1 MTKLRYQL
9 LCGLCL
15 SVLALGGVACD
26 DDDDDDTAG
35 ESGSGA
41 GAGGSSSGESGS
53 GASGASGAGEE
64 DAGTAG
70 SGAAATHLEIIN
82 APTDAEKVEVDPVL
96 PLLNADGSL
105 PPLP

>member
-26 DDDDDDTAG
+26 DDDDDTAG
-35 ESGSGA
+35 EAGSGA
-41 GAGGSSSGESGS
+41 GAGGGESGS

>member
-1 MTKLRYQL
+1 MMTKLRFQL

-15 SVLALGGVACD
+15 SVLALGGVACGD
-26 DDDDDDTAG
+26 DDDDSDSAPQAG
-35 ESGSGA
+35 ESGSSA
-41 GAGGSSSGESGS
+41 GSSGSDSGDSD
-53 GASGASGAGEE
+53 AGED

-70 SGAAATHLEIIN
+70 SGTAKTHEEIIN
-82 APTDAEKVEVDPVL
+82 APTDAEQVEVNPVL